1 MKELTE
7 REAFNKAAVYCSRS
21 EHCVSEVCEKLRQ
34 WGVSDVDMQQS
45 IVHQL
50 KEELYIDERRFC
62 HAFVH
67 DKFHFNHW
75 GRQKIA
81 MYLCQKRLPS
91 AFIEEALQE
100 IADDE
105 SLQAAIIIAPSPK
118 AERLP
123 FKTKF
128 LPNAPALQQ
137 SRIIILY
144 LQLALFTID
153 NKLFKEIPGLRLSPS
168 IVIK

>member
-34 WGVSDVDMQQS
+34 WGVSDVDMQQR

-91 AFIEEALQE
+91 TFIEEALQE

-105 SLQAAIIIAPSPK
+105 SLQAAKDLLATKLPSVKANNAYELYAKLMRFASSRGIEMDIARR
-118 AERLP
+118 AIR
-123 FKTKF
+123 
-128 LPNAPALQQ
+128 
-137 SRIIILY
+137 
-144 LQLALFTID
+144 QLV
-153 NKLFKEIPGLRLSPS
+153 EEVPEE
-168 IVIK
+168 

>member
-34 WGVSDVDMQQS
+34 WGVSDVDMQQR

-67 DKFHFNHW
+67 DKFHLNHW

-81 MYLCQKRLPS
+81 MYFCQKRLPS
-91 AFIEEALQE
+91 AFIEEALRE

-105 SLQAAIIIAPSPK
+105 SLQAAKDLLATKLPSVKANNAYELYAKLMRFASSRGIEMDIARR
-118 AERLP
+118 AIR
-123 FKTKF
+123 
-128 LPNAPALQQ
+128 
-137 SRIIILY
+137 
-144 LQLALFTID
+144 QLV
-153 NKLFKEIPGLRLSPS
+153 EEVPEE
-168 IVIK
+168 

>member
-34 WGVSDVDMQQS
+34 WGVSDVDMQQR

-67 DKFHFNHW
+67 DKVLYQGW
-75 GRQKIA
+75 GRMKIRA
-81 MYLCQKRLPS
+81 YLQAKRLPS
-91 AFIEEALQE
+91 TAIDSALAN
-100 IADDE
+100 IDE
-105 SLQAAIIIAPSPK
+105 SEYYAVLSRVVTSKKRTIKSADPQAKEKLI
-118 AERLP
+118 R
-123 FKTKF
+123 FCM
-128 LPNAPALQQ
+128 Q
-137 SRIIILY
+137 RG
-144 LQLALFTID
+144 FTYDEIRACID
-153 NKLFKEIPGLRLSPS
+153 D
-168 IVIK
+168 